1 MKFGFDYVFFSQVT
15 FDINMY
21 TDRKQ
26 SKETKD
32 AVSKSV
38 FAPHPTILQALP
50 VGYRHG
56 SNSKTGHNKSNF
68 GNENAAA

>member
-38 FAPHPTILQALP
+38 FAPHHLASSACGL
-50 VGYRHG
+50 
-56 SNSKTGHNKSNF
+56 
-68 GNENAAA
+68 

>member
-1 MKFGFDYVFFSQVT
+1 MKFGFDYVFFSQVI

-38 FAPHPTILQALP
+38 FAPHPTI
-50 VGYRHG
+50 
-56 SNSKTGHNKSNF
+56 
-68 GNENAAA
+68 